1 MKDHT
6 FGKIV
11 FIIFLLLLTA
21 FMWWVAEDS
30 NRNADAVLDR
40 TAYIDGIDVK
50 GGRR

>member
-1 MKDHT
+1 MKKKI
-6 FGKIV
+6 GRIV
-11 FIIFLLLLTA
+11 FIVFVVLLIA
-21 FMWWVAEDS
+21 YMFHIVHES